1 MPETNENLKNVFY
14 VHASVNLLNSF
25 LPEIASKELGTSKE
39 KVNRIEGV
47 LKEMIRF
54 LNEEKDITEVD
65 PE

>member
-65 PE
+65 FE